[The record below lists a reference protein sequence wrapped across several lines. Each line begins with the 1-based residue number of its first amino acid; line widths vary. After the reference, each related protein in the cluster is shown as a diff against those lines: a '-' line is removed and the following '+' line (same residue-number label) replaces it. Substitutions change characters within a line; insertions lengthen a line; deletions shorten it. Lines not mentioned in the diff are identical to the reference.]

1 MLMEL
6 CIKNYCTLDSL
17 VNDVDEMFK
26 EYTKNVWKLLLWIN
40 FHNLCIGFN
49 AKLENSHI
57 YK

>member
-1 MLMEL
+1 MEL
-6 CIKNYCTLDSL
+6 CTKNYRTLDSL

-26 EYTKNVWKLLLWIN
+26 EYTKNASKLLLWIN
-40 FHNLCIGFN
+40 FHNLCNGFN

>member
-6 CIKNYCTLDSL
+6 CTKNYRTLSSL

-26 EYTKNVWKLLLWIN
+26 EYTKNISKLLLWII

>member
-1 MLMEL
+1 MEL
-6 CIKNYCTLDSL
+6 CTKNYRTLSSL

-26 EYTKNVWKLLLWIN
+26 EYTKNISKLLLWII